1 MIFEDELIR
10 VERESGE
17 LPWVKIFAKKTYKEL
32 TDCDEK
38 TRARLFEAML
48 ITERAMIK
56 FYAPDKINVASFGNY
71 VAQVHIHVIARFKED
86 AFFPESVWGR
96 KQREGRL
103 NLPEFENFAA
113 LLAKELS

>member
-1 MIFEDELIR
+1 MFFEDELIR

-17 LPWVKIFAKKTYKEL
+17 LPWVKILAKKTYNEL
-32 TDCDEK
+32 TDCDEN

-86 AFFPESVWGR
+86 AFFPESVWGQ
-96 KQREGRL
+96 KQRESRL
-103 NLPEFENFAA
+103 NLPEFEDFAA
-113 LLAKELS
+113 LLAKELG